1 MKRNPDTA
9 FISGNISKYK
19 ALAQRRLIALCA
31 NVFVGSDIFSGNA
44 APHEKLQIVYAN
56 IRV

>member
-1 MKRNPDTA
+1 MKINPDTA
-9 FISGNISKYK
+9 FTSGNISKYK

-31 NVFVGSDIFSGNA
+31 NVFAVADLFSGNA
-44 APHEKLQIVYAN
+44 SHNEKLQIVYAN